1 MTWEYVVC
9 YIGFFI
15 VGGWLIMLLL
25 RMLFTFGDDG
35 ITDYSRWYDD
45 DGYELREMPQVE
57 QPEIEIE
64 RPSIVPQPAVVEEQ
78 PTPHSLF
85 WRQAAQKSE
94 RSRR

>member
-1 MTWEYVVC
+1 
-9 YIGFFI
+9 
-15 VGGWLIMLLL
+15 
-25 RMLFTFGDDG
+25 
-35 ITDYSRWYDD
+35 
-45 DGYELREMPQVE
+45 MPQVE

-64 RPSIVPQPAVVEEQ
+64 RPSIVPQPAVVDEQ